1 MTSPERQPST
11 RLAEYTAMRAAI
23 RERGTARLLLV
34 PVAFIGWA
42 ALAIAAAAVITVPL
56 GTLVPLLVLAAAFE
70 GVFALHTNV
79 ERIGRYVQVFHESG
93 GEGWEHVAMTYGERF
108 PAAGSDPLF
117 ARLFIFAISVNFFPA
132 ALAGEPWEVV
142 AIGACHFALIYRVR
156 RAQRVAA
163 SLRVDERRRFE
174 ALRFGEPH
182 APSEPG
188 PAPDTERPNDWSGD
202 STARTAR

>member
-1 MTSPERQPST
+1 MH
-11 RLAEYTAMRAAI
+11 LAEYASMRAAI

-34 PVAFIGWA
+34 PAAFIGWA
-42 ALAIAAAAVITVPL
+42 ALAIAAAAVITAPL

-79 ERIGRYVQVFHESG
+79 ERIGRYLQIFHEDG
-93 GEGWEHVAMTYGERF
+93 DGWEHVAMTYGERF
-108 PAAGSDPLF
+108 PTAGGDPLF

-132 ALAGEPWEVV
+132 ALGGEPWEVV

-163 SLRVDERRRFE
+163 TLREDERRRFE
-174 ALRFGEPH
+174 SLRPGDTH
-182 APSEPG
+182 AATEPG
-188 PAPDTERPNDWSGD
+188 LAPGGERPKDWSGD
-202 STARTAR
+202 STPRTVG

>member
-1 MTSPERQPST
+1 MTLPDLRPST

-34 PVAFIGWA
+34 PVAFVGWA

-79 ERIGRYVQVFHESG
+79 ERIGRYLQVFHEDAD
-93 GEGWEHVAMTYGERF
+93 GWEHVAMTYGERF

-132 ALAGEPWEVV
+132 ALGGEPWEVV

-174 ALRFGEPH
+174 SLRSGESS
-182 APSEPG
+182 APSEQPG
-188 PAPDTERPNDWSGD
+188 PAQDTERPNDWSGD
-202 STARTAR
+202 STPRTAR